1 MRSLSFFERKEQA
14 EQTPNLFAQR
24 GFVVASVQDAERL
37 VGESGGVILFRSR
50 PAQFRLRLRW
60 TRRDS
65 GPSGTGILKSSR
77 AILFDYDERDAT

>member
-37 VGESGGVILFRSR
+37 VGESGGVILFDHDQRNS
-50 PAQFRLRLRW
+50 A
-60 TRRDS
+60 
-65 GPSGTGILKSSR
+65 
-77 AILFDYDERDAT
+77 